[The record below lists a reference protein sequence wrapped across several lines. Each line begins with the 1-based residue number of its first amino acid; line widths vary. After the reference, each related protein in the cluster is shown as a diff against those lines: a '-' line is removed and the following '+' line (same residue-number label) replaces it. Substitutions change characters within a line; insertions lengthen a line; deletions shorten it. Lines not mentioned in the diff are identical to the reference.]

1 MKAVLLALLCGLLL
15 VVAASIAFNRTE
27 TKSRARR
34 LLKTYLVVLVALI
47 VVHLSTPA
55 DLGFLPPALVT
66 PIEWVDLGFAVF
78 LFSAGFFGGVLQL
91 YNLADRGFS
100 LRILIDI
107 LQSPC
112 AGLTPGEV
120 MTDYS
125 AGHGIPWMYQKRVDG
140 MTATGLAHV
149 ANGDLVLTPKGRRIA
164 QIFAWLQDF
173 ARVQP
178 QKAHDR

>member
-15 VVAASIAFNRTE
+15 FVAASIAFKLTE
-27 TKSRARR
+27 TGSRARL
-34 LLKTYLVVLVALI
+34 LLKVYLAVLVVLI

-55 DLGFLPPALVT
+55 DLGFLPSALVT

-78 LFSAGFFGGVLQL
+78 LFAAGFFGGVLQL

-107 LQSPC
+107 LQSSR

-125 AGHGIPWMYQKRVDG
+125 AGHGIPWMYQKRLDG
-140 MTATGLAHV
+140 MTAAGLVHV
-149 ANGDLVLTPKGRRIA
+149 TNGNAVLTPKGRRIA
-164 QIFAWLQDF
+164 EFFAWLQDF

-178 QKAHDR
+178 QQALDR